1 MSLLSGAEMATKKIV
16 NQNEGIGRTAN
27 RAGRVV
33 IIPIE
38 QQATTPKAPDDLD
51 DTLHD
56 TGHSVPQA
64 EATPELQG
72 HGHAATM
79 IAGTALKMSEREY
92 RQMFNNMIGG
102 GALLEIS
109 ARNVEGRPEDL
120 RILEVNPA
128 FEQLMGLPNGF
139 ALGKTIRL
147 IWPQIGASCFEH
159 VHRVMRSDQP
169 IQIERF
175 HQQLGKHF
183 LIGAFRLDDRRLGM
197 TFIDISARKQ
207 IEETLDQARRDLEMQ
222 VQERTVEYQQSNLK
236 LHQEIEARETAQRA
250 LQEKSR
256 ELEVRSARLEEANT
270 ALKVLLKER
279 EEDRHSLEERVACN
293 INELIRPHL
302 SKLAASRL
310 NQRQRELLN
319 AVVNGLD
326 DITSPLSRRFIME
339 SSRLSPMQIR
349 VAGLIRQGHT
359 TKEIAGI
366 LGVAE
371 STIDFHRLNI
381 RRKLNLNNRHINLQS
396 YLKSLA

>member
-1 MSLLSGAEMATKKIV
+1 MVSEKIV
-16 NQNEGIGRTAN
+16 NKNNGIDRTTN

-38 QQATTPKAPDDLD
+38 QQTTTSKTPDGLD
-51 DTLHD
+51 GTLYD
-56 TGHSVPQA
+56 TGQPEPQA
-64 EATPELQG
+64 DAAPEPQDHPLQ
-72 HGHAATM
+72 
-79 IAGTALKMSEREY
+79 AGTALKMSEREY
-92 RQMFNNMIGG
+92 RQLFNNMIGG

-109 ARNVEGRPEDL
+109 ARDAQGRPEDL

-128 FEQLMGLPNGF
+128 FEQLMGLPGGF

-159 VHRVMRSDQP
+159 VHRVMSSDQP

-207 IEETLDQARRDLEMQ
+207 IEKTLDQARRDLEMQ

-236 LHQEIEARETAQRA
+236 LHREIEARETAQRS

-279 EEDRHSLEERVACN
+279 EEDRRALEERVACN

-310 NQRQRELLN
+310 NQRQRELLD

-366 LGVAE
+366 LGVAA